1 MELLQLKYFQAVA
14 KHENIT
20 KAAKELHISQP
31 SLSITIKRLEDELG
45 VPLFKRIGKNIELN
59 QFGKVY
65 LKHVDSILINLDN
78 AKAEVLELYGIRNT
92 QISLSSTATLF
103 LTGLLREFLISYPN
117 IKMVQSIHNR
127 EDILNDLKL
136 GNIDFAITSPPIQDL
151 NVETINLME
160 EEIVVVVNKDHPL
173 AHKKFIYLNELRNEN
188 FMELTENYSFRDTT
202 NALYKAAGFTPNI
215 VFEGDTSILSELID
229 LKKAVVLA
237 PISVCAMPP
246 SDRYNNKYTIIRL
259 KDEVNTRTVALSYA
273 KGRYLSE
280 LANSFKEFTISYYNN
295 FLNRINRIQL

>member
-1 MELLQLKYFQAVA
+1 MELLQLKYFQTVA
-14 KHENIT
+14 KYENIT

-31 SLSITIKRLEDELG
+31 SLSITIKRLEDKIG

-65 LKHVDSILINLDN
+65 LKHVNSILINLDN
-78 AKAEVLELYGIRNT
+78 AKTEVLDLYGIRNT

-103 LTGLLREFLISYPN
+103 LTGLLREFLIAYPN
-117 IKMVQSIHNR
+117 IKMIQSIHNR

-151 NVETINLME
+151 SVETINLME

-173 AHKKFIYLNELRNEN
+173 ASKKFIYLNELCNEN

-202 NALYKAAGFTPNI
+202 NALYNAAGFTPNI

-237 PISVCAMPP
+237 PISICTISPN
-246 SDRYNNKYTIIRL
+246 DRYNKYTIIRL
-259 KDEVNTRTVALSYA
+259 KDELNTRTVALSYA

-280 LANSFKEFTISYYNN
+280 LANSFKEFTISYYND
-295 FLNRINRIQL
+295 FWDRINRIQF

>member
-103 LTGLLREFLISYPN
+103 LTGLLREFLITYPN

>member
-45 VPLFKRIGKNIELN
+45 VPLFRRIGKNIELN

-103 LTGLLREFLISYPN
+103 LTGLLKEFLISYPN

-127 EDILNDLKL
+127 EDILNALKL

-151 NVETINLME
+151 NVETINLMD

-173 AHKKFIYLNELRNEN
+173 AQKKFIYLNELRNEN

-202 NALYKAAGFTPNI
+202 NALYKAAGFIPNI

-229 LKKAVVLA
+229 LKKAVLLA
-237 PISVCAMPP
+237 PISVCTMPP

-259 KDEVNTRTVALSYA
+259 KDELNTRTVALSYA

-280 LANSFKEFTISYYNN
+280 LANSFKEFTISYYND

>member
-103 LTGLLREFLISYPN
+103 LTGLLREFLITYPN

-259 KDEVNTRTVALSYA
+259 KDELNTRTVALSYA

-280 LANSFKEFTISYYNN
+280 LANSFKEFTISYYND